1 MLRFKFM
8 QKNFSEQA
16 LGRILAGFPLKWQTR
31 FWKEVFHPLFPAVK
45 NLRIVIAKKF
55 SDLRFAD

>member
-1 MLRFKFM
+1 MVRFKFI

-16 LGRILAGFPLKWQTR
+16 WGRILAGFPLKWQTR
-31 FWKEVFHPLFPAVK
+31 FWKEVFYHLFPTVK

-55 SDLRFAD
+55 SDLRFAG